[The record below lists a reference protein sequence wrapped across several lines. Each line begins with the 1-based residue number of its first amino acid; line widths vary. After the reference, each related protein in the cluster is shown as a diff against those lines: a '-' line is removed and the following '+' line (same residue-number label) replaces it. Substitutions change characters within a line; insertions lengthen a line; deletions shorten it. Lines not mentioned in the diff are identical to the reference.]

1 MLMKQY
7 ISRLKSGCKTPVYI
21 LWWVLRLCMLAAF
34 GASLAS
40 DAFTLT
46 SRLHIAFCF
55 VGSFMWELSLAM
67 PKKSLFRLLPSSIH
81 TVINIGL
88 AVSAVFGVFFNLYY
102 SFRFFD
108 PLMQAFFSF
117 VAVLYGY
124 EIAYAMIKREHFAAT
139 KAMVY
144 YVAFG
149 IGFICFNAWELGEFF
164 CDQLAG
170 HLTGQVGNAQF
181 WSVALAEGT
190 DRAKSIFPP
199 LVSARQP
206 LMDIMADIVIH
217 TVSAFAAL
225 IFINLRPYRLRGKY
239 KYDAE
244 YGNNLTVVN
253 GTDGHKRISGFV
265 RRLKYNCSTRT
276 YIFWWIIRLC
286 MVGLF
291 IKSLF
296 DEPFKPV
303 ISVEILMN
311 LGVMFVWELCMLM
324 PKWTVFQYIQPLM
337 QTAIIVVDFIA
348 VITAYL
354 FNFYYEVRL
363 WDSFL
368 HFSCGLGLVFLGYEF
383 SCALIKK
390 EKKTAAQSM
399 ILLASAGFSFMCA
412 TLWEIFEFSG
422 DQIIGLV
429 TGELANSQ
437 FWDYARLIGTDKI
450 KTIFEYFD
458 LGRYP
463 IMDTMGDIFLNVSGA
478 ILGSLILRIY
488 PYRHKGPFKLD
499 FVIQKNNISEK
510 AEV

>member
-1 MLMKQY
+1 MKQY
-7 ISRLKSGCKTPVYI
+7 ISRLKGGCKTPVFI
-21 LWWVLRLCMLAAF
+21 LWWILRLCMLTAF
-34 GASLAS
+34 AASLAS
-40 DAFTLT
+40 DAFTL
-46 SRLHIAFCF
+46 SQQLHIAVCF
-55 VGSFMWELSLAM
+55 IGSFMWEISLAM
-67 PKKSLFRLLPSSIH
+67 PRKSLFRFMPSSIH

-88 AVSAVFGVFFNLYY
+88 AASAVLGVYLDMYY
-102 SFRFFD
+102 TSRFFD
-108 PLMQAFFSF
+108 PILQAFFSF
-117 VAVLYGY
+117 ISVLYGY
-124 EIAYAMIKREHFAAT
+124 EIAYSFIKKEHFGAT

-144 YVAFG
+144 FIAFG
-149 IGFICFNAWELGEFF
+149 IGFICFNIWELGEFF
-164 CDQLAG
+164 TDQLIG

-181 WSVALAEGT
+181 WSVLISQGT
-190 DRAKSIFPP
+190 ERAHSIFPP
-199 LVSARQP
+199 LVAARQP
-206 LMDIMADIVIH
+206 LMDIMADVVIH
-217 TVSAFAAL
+217 SVSAFAAL
-225 IFINLRPYRLRGKY
+225 IFINLCPYRLKGKY
-239 KYDAE
+239 KYNAE

-253 GTDGHKRISGFV
+253 GAPGSQRISGFF

-276 YIFWWIIRLC
+276 YIFWWIIRLA

-311 LGVMFVWELCMLM
+311 LGTMFVWELCMLM

-368 HFSCGLGLVFLGYEF
+368 HFSCGIGMVFLGYEF
-383 SCALIKK
+383 ACALIKK

-399 ILLASAGFSFMCA
+399 ILLASVGFSFMCS
-412 TLWEIFEFSG
+412 TLWEIFEFTG
-422 DQIIGLV
+422 DQVIGLT

-463 IMDTMGDIFLNVSGA
+463 IMDTMGDMFLNVSGA
-478 ILGSLILRIY
+478 ILGVIALKLY
-488 PYRHKGPFKLD
+488 PYRHKGPFKLN
-499 FVIQKNNISEK
+499 FVIQKNNANEK